1 MLDFMKKRQM
11 MAWLLVFVAA
21 LPGTGAL
28 AQQMQ
33 QLPMDKDVR
42 YGKLE
47 NGLTYYVRAN
57 KLPEN
62 RVNFYIAQKVGSI
75 QEEDSQRGLAHF
87 LEHMCFN
94 GTTNFPG
101 DRIVKYC
108 ESIGVKFGQN
118 LNAYTSTDE
127 TVYNINDVP
136 VNESNIDSC
145 LLILHDWANDLI
157 LAAPEIDKERGV
169 IHEEWRMRSSASM
182 RIYERQLP
190 VLYPG
195 SKYGHRLPIGT
206 MEVVDNFKYDELRA
220 YYHKWYRPDF
230 QGIVVVGDIDAAAVE
245 AKIKALFSPIKMPE
259 NPVAYELYPVPAN
272 NEAIYAIDKDKEQ
285 QRAIIQ
291 MMFKHEPFPAEYKN
305 TPVYFAQNLLTSLIT
320 SALNARLGELS
331 QKADC
336 PFLAAG
342 VSDGTYLVSKTMDA
356 FNVVVLPKP
365 GQDAEAVKAVM
376 TEVERA
382 RRFGFNASEIIR
394 ARENFISSLET
405 IYNNRDKQ
413 KHEFYTQQY
422 VRHFLDG
429 EPIPDIETEFNT
441 YKMLAMQMPMEL
453 YSQVLPEMV
462 ASTDTNFVVLAMY
475 PEKNEVVVPTADVL
489 KQAIAEAKQAEITA
503 WVDNVKDEPLVPELP
518 AKGKIVSEAPAAF
531 GYTCWTLENGARVY
545 YKVTDFN
552 DSEVLM
558 RATSFGGKNAIDTK
572 DMVNLNMLPDVMNS
586 TGLGNF
592 KSTELEKKLAG
603 KQASCSVSLGSTTEN
618 LSGRST
624 PKDLRTL
631 FELLYLRFQTPA
643 DDPEA
648 YNNFVALLRSQLEN
662 AEKVPDVAFSDS
674 ITATVYGHHP
684 RMRRVHCA
692 DLDKAD
698 YARIKQ
704 LYAERFNNGGD
715 FDFFF
720 TGAINVDSLRLFT
733 EQYIAPLKAQPTREA
748 YTDLGI
754 KPVKKV
760 VDNHFARKME
770 TPQAMIVQL
779 WHGDLKYNMKN
790 DVMLNAL
797 GAILSQRYLKSI
809 REEAG
814 LAYSVGAQGA
824 AEYGVDETYS
834 LQVYCPG
841 VKPEK
846 IDSAL
851 MLMEVAIQ
859 DIAKSGVTEEELDKV
874 KKFELKDYADSQ
886 KKNNYWH
893 NLIVAQVQW
902 GKDLQAGNE
911 EAIKQLSSKDIQKF
925 VKKTLLKQKNRIT
938 VSMVPEQ

>member
-1 MLDFMKKRQM
+1 MQNFMKKRQF
-11 MAWLLVFVAA
+11 ATLLLMLVAVLPFV
-21 LPGTGAL
+21 GIS

-47 NGLTYYVRAN
+47 NGLTYYVRSN

-94 GTTNFPG
+94 GTTNFPD

-108 ESIGVKFGQN
+108 ESIGVKFGAN

-157 LAAPEIDKERGV
+157 LAEKEIDKERGV

-206 MEVVDNFKYDELRA
+206 MDVIDNFKYDELRA
-220 YYHKWYRPDF
+220 YYKKWYRPDF
-230 QGIVVVGDIDAAAVE
+230 QGVVVVGDIDAAAME

-291 MMFKHEPFPAEYKN
+291 MMFKHEPFPVEYKN
-305 TPVYFAQNLLTSLIT
+305 TPVYFAQNLLNSLVT
-320 SALNARLGELS
+320 SALSARLNELS

-336 PFLAAG
+336 PYLAAG

-376 TEVERA
+376 TEVERV

-394 ARENFISSLET
+394 AREEFISRFET

-429 EPIPDIETEFNT
+429 EPIPDIETEFNA
-441 YKMLAMQMPMEL
+441 YKMLAMQLPTET
-453 YSQVLPEMV
+453 YSQYFPELV
-462 ASTDTNFVVLAMY
+462 ASVDTNFVVLAMY
-475 PEKNEVVVPTADVL
+475 PEKDDVVVPTAEVL
-489 KQAIAEAKQAEITA
+489 KKAIAEARASELTA

-518 AKGKIVSEAPAAF
+518 AKGKIVSEEPAAF

-572 DMVNLNMLPDVMNS
+572 DMVNLHLMPDVINS

-603 KQASCSVSLGSTTEN
+603 KQASCSVSMGEVTEN
-618 LSGRST
+618 LVGNST

-631 FELLYLRFQTPA
+631 FELMYLRFQTPA

-648 YNNFVALLRSQLEN
+648 YNNLIAMLRSQLEN
-662 AEKVPDVAFSDS
+662 AEKVPDMAFSDS

-684 RMRRVHCA
+684 RKQRVRFA

-698 YARIKQ
+698 YTRIKQ

-733 EQYIAPLKAQPTREA
+733 EQYIAPLKPQQQREA
-748 YTDLGI
+748 YVDLGI
-754 KPVKKV
+754 NPVKKV

-779 WHGDLKYNMKN
+779 WHGDLKYNIKN

-809 REEAG
+809 REEGG
-814 LAYSVGAQGA
+814 LAYSVGANGA
-824 AEYGVDETYS
+824 AQFGADETYS

-851 MLMEVAIQ
+851 MLMEVAIE
-859 DIAKSGVTEEELDKV
+859 DIAKTGVTEEELDKV

-893 NLIVAQVQW
+893 GLIINQVQW
-902 GKDLQAGNE
+902 GKDRQAGY
-911 EAIKQLSSKDIQKF
+911 EAAIQKLTSKDIQKF

-938 VSMVPEQ
+938 VSMVPEK